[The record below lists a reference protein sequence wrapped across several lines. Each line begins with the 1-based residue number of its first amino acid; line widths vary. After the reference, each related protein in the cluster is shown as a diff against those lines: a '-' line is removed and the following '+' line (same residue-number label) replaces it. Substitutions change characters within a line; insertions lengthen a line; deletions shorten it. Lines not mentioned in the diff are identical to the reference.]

1 MSTEQQGGPPAGSPY
16 TMMTDD
22 QVRAWYAYM
31 KVQLRLR
38 YEMNRQLQADSDLS
52 LADYDVLVALTSEP
66 SGVMRMAALATRLG
80 WERSRTSH
88 HVRRMQRRSLVATA
102 TASDDRRATDVSLTP
117 GGWRALREATPSHV
131 ELVRTLV
138 LDALDPDDLARLA
151 DIMERVYERVIEH
164 GTLPRPVDHP

>member
-1 MSTEQQGGPPAGSPY
+1 MTSEQQGGPPAGSPY

-66 SGVMRMAALATRLG
+66 SGGMRMAALATRLG

-88 HVRRMQRRSLVATA
+88 QVRRMQRRSLVAT
-102 TASDDRRATDVSLTP
+102 TAAADDRRATEVRLTP
-117 GGWRALREATPSHV
+117 EGWEALREPRRPV
-131 ELVRTLV
+131 GLVRTLF
-138 LDALDPDDLARLA
+138 LDALDTDDLAQLA
-151 DIMERVYERVIEH
+151 DIMERVFERLIVH